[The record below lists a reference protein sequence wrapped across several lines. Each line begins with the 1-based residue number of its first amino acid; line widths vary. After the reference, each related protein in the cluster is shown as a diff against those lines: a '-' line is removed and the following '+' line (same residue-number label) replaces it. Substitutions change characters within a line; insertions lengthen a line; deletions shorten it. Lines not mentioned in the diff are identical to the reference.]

1 MTYYCPNRINMKKL
15 IGLIVIVLTL
25 ILSVVYRQLTAG
37 PAKEKQPQSCIP
49 LALREGMTLSYL
61 LLQ

>member
-1 MTYYCPNRINMKKL
+1 MKKL